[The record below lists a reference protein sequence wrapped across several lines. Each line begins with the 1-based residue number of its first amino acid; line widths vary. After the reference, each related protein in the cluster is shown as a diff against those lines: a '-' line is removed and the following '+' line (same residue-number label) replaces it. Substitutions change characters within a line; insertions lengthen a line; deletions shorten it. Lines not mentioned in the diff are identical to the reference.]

1 MASKSPTQNYE
12 FMERKVSLWALG
24 SSSARRGDQAHQGQQ
39 ILNYIVRRPALSTTP
54 GKDSPSTGAITTVQ
68 WAGVG
73 T

>member
-1 MASKSPTQNYE
+1 
-12 FMERKVSLWALG
+12 MERKVSLWALG

-39 ILNYIVRRPALSTTP
+39 ILNYIVRRAALSTTP